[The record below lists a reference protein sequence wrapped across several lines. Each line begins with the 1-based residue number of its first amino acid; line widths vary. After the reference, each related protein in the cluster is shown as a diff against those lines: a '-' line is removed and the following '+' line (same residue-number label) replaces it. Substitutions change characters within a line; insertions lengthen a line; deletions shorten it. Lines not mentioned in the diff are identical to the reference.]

1 VSIETPTEE
10 AVATPPQSRRLL
22 RRLRRQPVTLAAL
35 TLLTL
40 LFLAGAL
47 ASRLAPYTPDSLNL
61 TATWENH
68 GPTLS
73 GSHLFGTDNIG
84 RDILSRSL
92 YGLRTSEAVLLSV
105 AGAATLIGVLLGGLA
120 GYFGGWLDALLM
132 RVADLVTAYPAIVLL
147 LAAIVYFRPL
157 TPRTVALVLIAY
169 MWVFVARIARA
180 SFASLRDTEYVEAA
194 RALGASDTRII
205 LRHLLPNSAGA
216 IIVAATSLV
225 GQAVLLDA
233 TIEFFSYGLDQNNAP
248 TLGNLI
254 ADVTKYGIGLIN
266 SVGLGWWTWTFP
278 GLVLALVLVSVNL
291 AGDGLDTALNPR
303 N

>member
-1 VSIETPTEE
+1 
-10 AVATPPQSRRLL
+10 
-22 RRLRRQPVTLAAL
+22 
-35 TLLTL
+35 
-40 LFLAGAL
+40 
-47 ASRLAPYTPDSLNL
+47 
-61 TATWENH
+61 
-68 GPTLS
+68 
-73 GSHLFGTDNIG
+73 
-84 RDILSRSL
+84 
-92 YGLRTSEAVLLSV
+92 
-105 AGAATLIGVLLGGLA
+105 
-120 GYFGGWLDALLM
+120 
-132 RVADLVTAYPAIVLL
+132 
-147 LAAIVYFRPL
+147 
-157 TPRTVALVLIAY
+157 

-254 ADVTKYGIGLIN
+254 ADVTKYGIGLTN